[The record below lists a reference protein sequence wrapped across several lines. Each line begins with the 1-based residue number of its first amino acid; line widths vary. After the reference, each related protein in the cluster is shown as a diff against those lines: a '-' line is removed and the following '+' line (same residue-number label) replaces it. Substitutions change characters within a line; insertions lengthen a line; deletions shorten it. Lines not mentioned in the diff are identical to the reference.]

1 LNAPAPTAELALLVT
16 RGPFSSRDARAELD
30 VALAAAALDRRL
42 ELFFI
47 GEGLLQLARERD
59 AGPALLPPGARGWA
73 ALPELGAV
81 RAFAPADDLRRC
93 ERLGIELVLTV
104 EPLPATRFRDRWR
117 RAAQALVL

>member
-1 LNAPAPTAELALLVT
+1 MNARAPTADLALLVS

-42 ELFFI
+42 ELFFV

-73 ALPELGAV
+73 ALPELGEV
-81 RAFAPADDLRRC
+81 RAFAAAADLRRC
-93 ERLGIELVLTV
+93 ERLGIGLLLPV
-104 EPLPATRFRDRWR
+104 EALPAEQLRRRWR